1 MSNQAKNNIICKSSL
16 ESQKNRKPIT
26 FPLKN
31 YSKYNPLGPNEVK
44 IQLEKH
50 PNQTFI
56 HLSFRTYNIFFFFGD
71 NFKQQ
76 ILEGK
81 KKYHTIYSQG
91 KHTSESSSQ
100 TSDIELI
107 NT

>member
-56 HLSFRTYNIFFFFGD
+56 HLSFRTFNIFFFLGITL
-71 NFKQQ
+71 NSKYWRVKKNIIQS
-76 ILEGK
+76 ILK
-81 KKYHTIYSQG
+81 
-91 KHTSESSSQ
+91 ESTQ
-100 TSDIELI
+100 VNQVLRLEI
-107 NT
+107 